1 MFPEELTTKVREISF
16 DGIISETDERLA
28 TGLSRTTRWR
38 LEKEGKYPK
47 RVQLSPGRVGRL
59 GREVRDW
66 IQSRPRVGLVECE
79 MESIE
84 TKGRDR

>member
-1 MFPEELTTKVREISF
+1 MFPEGLTTKVREISF

-38 LEKEGKYPK
+38 LEKGGKYPK
-47 RVQLSPGRVGRL
+47 RVQLSPGRVGRIGKEIL
-59 GREVRDW
+59 GW
-66 IQSRPRVGLVECE
+66 INSRPRVCLAECE